1 MLVEIPQ
8 GWELCPPDAD
18 GLKVILIVAA
28 CSAAAAA
35 AAAAA
40 VVVVWVF

>member
-1 MLVEIPQ
+1 LVEIPQ

-28 CSAAAAA
+28 
-35 AAAAA
+35 AA
-40 VVVVWVF
+40 VVVVVWGF

>member
-1 MLVEIPQ
+1 MLVEIPE

-18 GLKVILIVAA
+18 GLKVFLIV
-28 CSAAAAA
+28 AAA

-40 VVVVWVF
+40 VVVIVVALRFE